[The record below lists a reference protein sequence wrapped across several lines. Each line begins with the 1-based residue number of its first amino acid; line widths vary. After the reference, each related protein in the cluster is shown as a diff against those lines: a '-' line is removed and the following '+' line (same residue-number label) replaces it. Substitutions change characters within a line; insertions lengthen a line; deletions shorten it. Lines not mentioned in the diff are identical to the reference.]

1 MPGSIG
7 ETDLD
12 FIKSHARQILDAS
25 PVPYV
30 RDAVL
35 RGMLFHDG
43 DTSGLV
49 SSADTA
55 FFVDH
60 KEPLEVLE
68 QVRRRGY
75 WPLGDL
81 PAGHEFLLLLSPKT

>member
-1 MPGSIG
+1 MVLTIAKSI
-7 ETDLD
+7 EERDLD
-12 FIKSHARQILDAS
+12 FIKFHARKIMVAS
-25 PVPYV
+25 PVLYV

-35 RGMLFHDG
+35 RGTLFHEG

-49 SSADTA
+49 SGADTA

-60 KEPLEVLE
+60 KVPREALEHAW
-68 QVRRRGY
+68 RRGY

-81 PAGHEFLLLLSPKT
+81 PAGHEFLLL